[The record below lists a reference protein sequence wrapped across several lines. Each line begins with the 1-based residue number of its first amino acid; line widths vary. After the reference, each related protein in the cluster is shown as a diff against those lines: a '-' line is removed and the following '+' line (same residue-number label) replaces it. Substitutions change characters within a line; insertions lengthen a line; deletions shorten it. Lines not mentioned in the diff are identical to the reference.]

1 MILWKKETNLSIT
14 HRICAYIKNKK
25 EIAFSLT
32 YIKNKKE
39 IAFSLT
45 FVSRLGIWTQNF
57 EDRWLAVKS
66 PAKHLIFSFWLTIDS
81 NFLKLFHIEIVSLWI

>member
-14 HRICAYIKNKK
+14 HRICA
-25 EIAFSLT
+25 